1 MNCPNCGKTQ
11 PESNECLYCGIVVS
25 KFQTRQKAQ
34 HQQHTEPAE
43 PKKTPPPPRPFKPL
57 IAARMKPLVTTLQS
71 RSGPWLDT
79 LMKFFFP
86 PVSARSRFFTS
97 MARMIGS
104 GVSLEEG
111 LETMRLTARGALRQM
126 AAQGAAGVR
135 LGNMLHEALST
146 PLPLLTTA
154 QSGILEAGER
164 TGNMVEALRHLA
176 SMEEERLDLMRKLL
190 SSLAYPAVVL
200 IASCF
205 MLPLPTLVLGSSS
218 DYFWEVAS
226 RLGVLLSGAVTIL
239 IIYRLS
245 TLFLGHLLSYLPGP
259 VERTLFPSRRALF
272 FLVLRTC
279 LESGLPIREA
289 LHLATGTWR
298 SKDNKETIA
307 QAIRSIDTGSSLT
320 KALAPLL
327 DTNLVVLLAT
337 GEKSGKLDE
346 SFAELYEVYSTR
358 AAGRRRLML
367 IIVSVLMTVALLA
380 YAASE
385 IMTGYQRTVEAP
397 MQELEEMMGR
407 ELRGIMNSM

>member
-1 MNCPNCGKTQ
+1 MKCPNCGKAQ
-11 PESNECLYCGIVVS
+11 QESNECVYCGIVVS
-25 KFQTRQKAQ
+25 KFQARQKNRRGEQAPPAA
-34 HQQHTEPAE
+34 PAE
-43 PKKTPPPPRPFKPL
+43 NPPRSPQPPLTARLKPL
-57 IAARMKPLVTTLQS
+57 AATFQS

-79 LMKFFFP
+79 LVKFFFP

-111 LETMRLTARGALRQM
+111 LETMRLTARGSLRQM
-126 AAQGAAGVR
+126 AEQGAAGVR
-135 LGNMLHEALST
+135 NGAMFHEALST

-164 TGNMVEALRHLA
+164 TGNLVEALRHLA
-176 SMEEERLDLMRKLL
+176 GMEEERLDLMRKLL

-205 MLPLPTLVLGSSS
+205 MLPLPTLVLGSQS
-218 DYFWEVAS
+218 DYLWEVAS
-226 RLGVLLSGAVTIL
+226 RLGVLLGGAITIL
-239 IIYRLS
+239 VMFRLS
-245 TLFLGHLLSYLPGP
+245 TLFLGHLLRFLPGP

-289 LHLATGTWR
+289 LLLAAGTWR
-298 SKDNKETIA
+298 SRDNQDTIA
-307 QAIRSIDTGSSLT
+307 RAVRAIDSGSSLT
-320 KALAPLL
+320 NALAPLL

-337 GEKSGKLDE
+337 GEKSGKLEE

-367 IIVSVLMTVALLA
+367 IIVSVLMTIALLA

-385 IMTGYQRTVEAP
+385 IMSGYQRTVEAP

-407 ELRGIMNSM
+407 ELRGVMNSL